1 MHHAS
6 GQILSHAVGV
16 AISPLAL
23 IAIILILASPRG
35 RTNALAFVAGWVAT
49 VTVVL
54 LAVVTLGEAAGAH
67 QRDGGPAT
75 WVSWFRLVFGLLL
88 LLMALRQL
96 KIHNAWESGGE
107 LPPQLRRLDEFRPGR
122 CAALGAILVLS
133 NPKNVIQMA
142 VGGVTVAEGDTS
154 ALASTVAVVAFIVIA
169 SLGVLVPLGVHYF
182 GGGTAHATLDR
193 WRQWTV
199 RNHAGIMSV
208 LFLVLGAKSLGDGI
222 SGLF

>member
-35 RTNALAFVAGWVAT
+35 RPNAIAFVLGWVAT
-49 VTVVL
+49 VAVVL
-54 LAVVTLGEAAGAH
+54 VAVVSLGSAAGAH

-96 KIHNAWESGGE
+96 RIHNAWEDGGE
-107 LPPQLRRLDEFRPGR
+107 LPPRLRRLDEFRPGR
-122 CAALGAILVLS
+122 CAALGAVLVLS

-154 ALASTVAVVAFIVIA
+154 SLARTVSVTVFIVIA
-169 SLGVLVPLGVHYF
+169 SLGVLVPLTVHFF
-182 GGGTAHATLDR
+182 GAGSAHARLDR
-193 WRQWTV
+193 WKQWTV

-208 LFLVLGAKSLGDGI
+208 LFTVLGAKSLGDGI
-222 SGLF
+222 SGLL